1 MPAIIR
7 KLTISTKLYAIFAL
21 LICAILAQSLSSLMF
36 SERMKASGDYLNTSF
51 SSVDSLASFQSLIE
65 RHRRIVESSPAELDR
80 AKIKAFRSELAD
92 LSEQIETKFTEA
104 MGSRFATGTAQNAA
118 AAQAKMQEMLRTGQ
132 QVISLADRFAH
143 DQASVI
149 AQGPYDKAGDAI
161 QDLLVIERADRLA
174 RVRESATTLDDTAQK
189 SRLVAICSALI
200 ALLLLA
206 PLGLL
211 ITRSIVSRLK
221 RISAAMLALSRNDAD
236 VEIPCRTDKDEVGAM
251 AAALVVFKDNVTR
264 IVELNRD
271 QESLKQASAETRRRE
286 LNELANSFEG
296 SVHRVVES
304 VSVSSL
310 SMKEAA
316 EAMSGVAENTNN
328 RTVHVIQQAEE
339 TDSQVTAVASA
350 THQLAVSISDV
361 AERAGGAAKVA
372 NEVGEESRVMR
383 EKMAILVASVG
394 EINEVAET
402 IGTIASQTNL
412 LALNATIEAARAG
425 DAGRGFAVVASEVKT
440 LASQTTAATR
450 AIAGQI
456 EAVQAATT
464 AAVQFI
470 ETFTGK
476 VAAISESTSQ
486 IAHAVDEQ
494 RQSVDEIG
502 SAAHKIAQSTKD
514 LSLAI
519 IAVREDA
526 GKTSAAALNSYTS
539 AVALGGHATELKDT
553 MERFLTDIRA
563 A

>member
-1 MPAIIR
+1 MPGIIR
-7 KLTISTKLYAIFAL
+7 KLTISTKLYAVFSL
-21 LICAILAQSLSSLMF
+21 LLCAILAQSLSSMVF

-65 RHRRIVESSPAELDR
+65 RHRRIVESAPAELDR
-80 AKIKAFRSELAD
+80 AKLKALRSELAD

-104 MGSRFATGTAQNAA
+104 MGSRVATDTAQNAA
-118 AAQAKMQEMLRTGQ
+118 ATQAKMQEMLRTGQ

-143 DQASVI
+143 DQASAL
-149 AQGPYDKAGDAI
+149 AQGTYDKAGDTI
-161 QDLLVIERADRLA
+161 QDLLVIERADRLM
-174 RVRESATTLDDTAQK
+174 RVRQSATTLEDIAQK
-189 SRLVAICSALI
+189 SRFVAICSALV

-221 RISAAMLALSRNDAD
+221 RISAAMLALSSNDAD
-236 VEIPCRTDKDEVGAM
+236 IEIPCRADKDEVGAM

-271 QESLKQASAETRRRE
+271 QESHKQASAETRRRE

-296 SVHRVVES
+296 SVHLVVES
-304 VSVSSL
+304 VSVSAL

-316 EAMSGVAENTNN
+316 EAMSGVAENTNR
-328 RTVHVIQQAEE
+328 RTVHVIRQAEE
-339 TDSQVTAVASA
+339 TDSQVSAVASA

-361 AERAGGAAKVA
+361 AERAGGAARVA

-383 EKMAILVASVG
+383 EKVAILVASVG

-425 DAGRGFAVVASEVKT
+425 EAGRGFAVVAGEVKM

-456 EAVQAATT
+456 EAVQSATA

-494 RQSVDEIG
+494 RLSVDEIG

-514 LSLAI
+514 LSQAI

-526 GKTSAAALNSYTS
+526 GKTSNAALNSYTS
-539 AVALGGHATELKDT
+539 SVALGGHATELKET
-553 MERFLTDIRA
+553 MSRFLSEIRA

>member
-1 MPAIIR
+1 MPGIIR
-7 KLTISTKLYAIFAL
+7 KLTISTKLYAIFFL
-21 LICAILAQSLSSLMF
+21 LICSILAQSLSSMLF
-36 SERMKASGDYLNTSF
+36 SERMQASGDYLNSSF
-51 SSVDSLASFQSLIE
+51 SSVNSLAGFQSLIE
-65 RHRRIVESSPAELDR
+65 RHRRIVESAPAELDR
-80 AKIKAFRSELAD
+80 AKIKAIRSELAD
-92 LSEQIETKFTEA
+92 LSEQIEAKFTDA
-104 MGSRFATGTAQNAA
+104 VGSRVANGTAQNAA
-118 AAQAKMQEMLRTGQ
+118 AAQATMQEMLRTGQ
-132 QVISLADRFAH
+132 QVINLADRFAH
-143 DQASVI
+143 DQAGVL

-161 QDLLVIERADRLA
+161 QDLLVTERADRLA
-174 RVRESATTLDDTAQK
+174 RARESATTLEDIAQK
-189 SRLVAICSALI
+189 SRLVAIGSALV

-211 ITRSIVSRLK
+211 TTRSIVSRLK
-221 RISAAMLALSRNDAD
+221 SISAAMLALSRNDAE

-251 AAALVVFKDNVTR
+251 AAALVVFKDNAAR
-264 IVELNRD
+264 IVKLSRE
-271 QESLKQASAETRRRE
+271 QETLKQASAEARRQE
-286 LNELANSFEG
+286 MNELASSFEG
-296 SVHRVVES
+296 SVHLVVES

-316 EAMSGVAENTNN
+316 EAMSSVAEDTNK

-339 TDSQVTAVASA
+339 TDAQVTAVASA

-361 AERAGGAAKVA
+361 AERAGGAARVA
-372 NEVGEESRVMR
+372 NEVGEESRIMR
-383 EKMAILVASVG
+383 EKVAILVASVG
-394 EINEVAET
+394 EINEVAVA
-402 IGTIASQTNL
+402 IGTIAAQTNL

-456 EAVQAATT
+456 EAVQAATN

-502 SAAHKIAQSTKD
+502 SAANKIALSTKD

-526 GKTSAAALNSYTS
+526 GKTSAAALNSYAS
-539 AVALGGHATELKDT
+539 AVAMGGHATELKQT
-553 MERFLTDIRA
+553 MSRYLTEIRA

>member
-1 MPAIIR
+1 MPGILR
-7 KLTISTKLYAIFAL
+7 KLMISTKLYAIFFL
-21 LICAILAQSLSSLMF
+21 LICAILAQSLSAMLF
-36 SERMKASGDYLNTSF
+36 AERMKASGDYLNTSF

-65 RHRRIVESSPAELDR
+65 RHRRIVESAPAELDR
-80 AKIKAFRSELAD
+80 AKIKALRSELAD
-92 LSEQIETKFTEA
+92 LSEQIETRFMEA
-104 MGSRFATGTAQNAA
+104 MSFRVTSGTAQNAA
-118 AAQAKMQEMLRTGQ
+118 AQARMQEMLRSGQ

-143 DQASVI
+143 DQASLI

-161 QDLLVIERADRLA
+161 QDLMVKERADRLA
-174 RVRESATTLDDTAQK
+174 RVRESAVTLDDIAQK
-189 SRLVAICSALI
+189 SRLVAISSVLV

-221 RISAAMLALSRNDAD
+221 RISAAMLALSRNDAG
-236 VEIPCRTDKDEVGAM
+236 VEIPCRNDRDEVGAM
-251 AAALVVFKDNVTR
+251 AATLVVFKDNVTR

-271 QESLKQASAETRRRE
+271 QETLKQASAETRRRE
-286 LNELANSFEG
+286 LNALANSFEG

-304 VSVSSL
+304 VSISSL

-350 THQLAVSISDV
+350 THELAVSISDV
-361 AERAGGAAKVA
+361 AERAGGAARVA

-383 EKMAILVASVG
+383 EKVAILVASVS

-425 DAGRGFAVVASEVKT
+425 EAGRGFAVVASEVKI

-456 EAVQAATT
+456 EAVQAATA

-519 IAVREDA
+519 IGVREDA

-539 AVALGGHATELKDT
+539 AVALGGHATELKET
-553 MERFLTDIRA
+553 MARFLTDIRA